1 MKAIHRAFVYS
12 ALVLCAGSV
21 QAQDAENKD
30 FSQAEKLL
38 FTQNQLGAL
47 RLPTSLRYGFK
58 KTGSLEAGF
67 EELVVVNVRA
77 QEGGGCCAATAE
89 FFTGPRRMGMPE
101 VESATGNPV
110 LMYFLEREVREMQ
123 RLTKG
128 SQSHFRKRLRMAF
141 FNAATVRDL
150 SLRYQGRDVAGQEVL
165 VTPYLDDPNRA
176 RFVQLAPKQY
186 RFWLSAAVPGG
197 VFGIRTEVPQAAAAT
212 APKAAAGAVTPAAP
226 LWAEELWLEG
236 AQAPK
241 LPS

>member
-1 MKAIHRAFVYS
+1 MTKCWVAVACAALLCLVSS
-12 ALVLCAGSV
+12 A

-47 RLPTSLRYGFK
+47 HLPTSLRYSFRK
-58 KTGSLEAGF
+58 SGSLEAGF
-67 EELVVVNVRA
+67 EEQVVVNVRA
-77 QEGGGCCAATAE
+77 QDGGGCCVANAE
-89 FFTGPRRMGMPE
+89 FFTGARRMPMPE
-101 VESATGNPV
+101 VDGANGNPV

-128 SQSHFRKRLRMAF
+128 SQSHFRKRIRMAF
-141 FNAATVRDL
+141 FNAAKVRDL
-150 SLRYQGRDVAGQEVL
+150 PLRYQGRDVAGQEVL
-165 VTPYLDDPNRA
+165 VAPYLDDPNRA
-176 RFVQLAPKQY
+176 RFEQLAQKQY
-186 RFWLSAAVPGG
+186 RFWLSTAVPGG
-197 VFGIRTEVPQAAAAT
+197 VFGIRTEVPSLAAT
-212 APKAAAGAVTPAAP
+212 AAAP